1 MNTKM
6 RENNTKDIFLEL
18 LALASIYSY
27 FIFAETIS
35 IKEIVGIIVVMAG
48 VYLVKM
54 QYHKKSVCCWNK
66 AQVSE
71 MK

>member
-18 LALASIYSY
+18 LAVASIYSY

-35 IKEIVGIIVVMAG
+35 IKEVVGIIVVMAG

-54 QYHKKSVCCWNK
+54 QY
-66 AQVSE
+66 
-71 MK
+71 